1 MSRAVTPPKKSA
13 FSLVPFVGGG
23 LLVGLAVLLVVL
35 SLKPGEFDPL
45 AEADNTDPPMADIP
59 GGTFVMGSDD
69 GYPDER
75 PPHTVSV
82 RPFRMDV
89 TEVTNA
95 QFARFVRAT
104 GYQTIAERTPTA
116 EQYPDAP
123 PERLKAG
130 SATFVPV
137 VCSTDPRTWDAPHP
151 PWWKYTFGANW
162 RHPAGPKSDLR
173 GKMNHPVTH
182 IAWADAAEY
191 AKWAGKRLPTEAEW
205 EFAARGGLERQEFCW
220 GSEKQ
225 GDGGKYR
232 ANTFQG
238 AFPSGDAGL
247 DGFVGLAPVKQYD
260 PNGYGL
266 YDMSGNAW
274 EWCSDWYRED
284 YYRHSP
290 RDNPT
295 GPEAGEG
302 GQPER
307 VRRGGSFLCA
317 DGYCRRYLPA
327 ARDKNPEDSGASH
340 TGFRCVRN

>member
-13 FSLVPFVGGG
+13 MSFLPFVGGG
-23 LLVGLAVLLVVL
+23 LVVGLAVLLVVL

-45 AEADNTDPPMADIP
+45 SEADNSDPPMADIP

-69 GYPDER
+69 GYPNES
-75 PPHTVSV
+75 PPHTVTV
-82 RPFRMDV
+82 RPFKMDV

-95 QFARFVRAT
+95 QFAKFVKAT

-116 EQYPDAP
+116 EQYPGAP

-130 SATFVPV
+130 SATFVAAD
-137 VCSTDPRTWDAPHP
+137 CSTDPQTWDAPHP

-162 RHPAGPKSDLR
+162 RHPDGPKSDLR
-173 GKMNHPVTH
+173 GKMNYPVVH
-182 IAWADAAEY
+182 ISWADAAEY

-205 EFAARGGLERQEFCW
+205 EFASRGGLDHQEFCW

-225 GDGGKYR
+225 GDDGKYR
-232 ANTFQG
+232 ANTYQG
-238 AFPSGDAGL
+238 VFPKTDTGT
-247 DGFVGLAPVKQYD
+247 DGFVGLAPVKQYP

-266 YDMSGNAW
+266 YDVSGNAW
-274 EWCSDWYRED
+274 EWCSDWYRAD
-284 YYRHSP
+284 YYRTSP
-290 RDNPT
+290 KDNPT
-295 GPEAGEG
+295 GPASGEA

-327 ARDKNPEDSGASH
+327 ARDKNPEDSAASH
-340 TGFRCVRN
+340 TGFRCVRD